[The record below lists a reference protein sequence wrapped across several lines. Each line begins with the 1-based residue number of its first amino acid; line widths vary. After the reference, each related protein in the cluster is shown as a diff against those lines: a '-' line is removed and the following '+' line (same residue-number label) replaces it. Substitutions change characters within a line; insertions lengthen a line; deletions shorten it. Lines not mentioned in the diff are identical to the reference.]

1 MHSDRTLTALG
12 NILRNIDLA
21 EQFTR
26 DIPIEQFIADNL
38 RLYAT
43 IRVLEIVSE
52 ASRRV
57 PDDVKKKASGGAL
70 ATNRGGRK
78 RLSARLRRCRCGG
91 NLGDGADWFH
101 GPAQRGRGRIGPGRL
116 ALARQHDKATGRSPA
131 LGISDRRRRRRT
143 AAL

>member
-57 PDDVKKKASGGAL
+57 PDDVKERHPAVPWRQIAAAGNVYRHGYDVVVAEVIWETARTGFTAL
-70 ATNRGGRK
+70 RSAVEAELGR
-78 RLSARLRRCRCGG
+78 AG
-91 NLGDGADWFH
+91 
-101 GPAQRGRGRIGPGRL
+101 
-116 ALARQHDKATGRSPA
+116 
-131 LGISDRRRRRRT
+131 
-143 AAL
+143 